1 MCLKDYSN
9 EHGFE
14 RLFFLYDTIGGW
26 FWIKYQFFNSISL
39 TFGAAGLYFGNKT
52 QNLLAHCGLLLQ
64 SHTSVVK
71 VHFRQGIVYLSFM
84 VASGLE
90 ACFKILKLFV
100 KICS

>member
-1 MCLKDYSN
+1 M
-9 EHGFE
+9 
-14 RLFFLYDTIGGW
+14 FFLYDTIGGCGKITLSSGW
-26 FWIKYQFFNSISL
+26 FWIEYQFFNSISL
-39 TFGAAGLYFGNKT
+39 TFGAAGLYFGNKR